1 MKKQLVLLL
10 FLTIFFTQHSAAAE
24 SEQKY
29 YYDLAIQGNEQ
40 YTAGNYDS
48 AITLYSQVV
57 NANISSA
64 NLFYN
69 LGNSYFKVN
78 ELAPSIYYL
87 EKAQKLAPFDKD
99 ISFNLEMAKDQIPD
113 RIKDVPTPILA
124 KSWSFIRNL
133 LTIDGWGI
141 FGTISFCIFI
151 LLIGFYLLSTN
162 VSLKKLS
169 FFLSMGFLLAT
180 ILSLTLGF
188 SALNYVKSKNQA
200 IVFTGSLSVKSEPKQ
215 SSSDLFI
222 VHEGTSVN
230 VLEELNNWVRISLP
244 DGNEGWAPLEDLKRY

>member
-24 SEQKY
+24 SEHKY
-29 YYDLAIQGNEQ
+29 YYDLALQGNEQ

-57 NANISSA
+57 NASISSA

-141 FGTISFCIFI
+141 FGTISSNRILSSIHQCFIKKIVIFSFNGFFTCNDFI
-151 LLIGFYLLSTN
+151 LNTWF
-162 VSLKKLS
+162 
-169 FFLSMGFLLAT
+169 
-180 ILSLTLGF
+180 
-188 SALNYVKSKNQA
+188 
-200 IVFTGSLSVKSEPKQ
+200 
-215 SSSDLFI
+215 
-222 VHEGTSVN
+222 
-230 VLEELNNWVRISLP
+230 
-244 DGNEGWAPLEDLKRY
+244 